1 MTYFLLI
8 LAALLLT
15 YLVRFTVKE
24 IKIHITKEADR
35 IITKINQSNN
45 LCN

>member
-1 MTYFLLI
+1 MIYFLLI

-15 YLVRFTVKE
+15 YLVRFTIKE

-35 IITKINQSNN
+35 IIKHIDESKPIN
-45 LCN
+45 